1 MFREKLRILKKKS
14 LLRTIKDRESTQGPR
29 IKFNN
34 KEYINFCSNDYL
46 GLANHP
52 DIIGAVNN
60 SLNRY
65 GYGAGA
71 SRLLSGGSILHKE
84 LEVKIARFKE
94 TESAIL
100 FNSGYTANIGIL
112 TAITNENTSIF
123 SDKLNHASIID
134 GCKLSKS
141 NTFIYRHKDVT
152 HLEELLKK
160 SVTKKKII
168 VTDSVFSM
176 DGDIAPVK
184 DLYSLCQKYKAM
196 LYIDD
201 AHATGVLGNGKGIL
215 THFDI
220 KPEPWIIQMGTFSKA
235 FGSFGAFLAGSNDVI
250 QWVLN
255 NARSLIYS
263 TALPTCVIAA
273 SIAALNII
281 ENNPDVIKKLWHNR
295 NKVANGIQRIGYDI
309 MGTETPIIPIRTGSL
324 ENTTRI
330 STYLFDLGIYAPAI
344 RPPTVQEPRIR
355 ITITAAH
362 TEEDIERLIDA
373 LKKARQIQTS
383 LK

>member
-152 HLEELLKK
+152 HL
-160 SVTKKKII
+160 
-168 VTDSVFSM
+168 
-176 DGDIAPVK
+176 
-184 DLYSLCQKYKAM
+184 
-196 LYIDD
+196 
-201 AHATGVLGNGKGIL
+201 
-215 THFDI
+215 
-220 KPEPWIIQMGTFSKA
+220 
-235 FGSFGAFLAGSNDVI
+235 
-250 QWVLN
+250 
-255 NARSLIYS
+255 
-263 TALPTCVIAA
+263 
-273 SIAALNII
+273 
-281 ENNPDVIKKLWHNR
+281 
-295 NKVANGIQRIGYDI
+295 
-309 MGTETPIIPIRTGSL
+309 
-324 ENTTRI
+324 
-330 STYLFDLGIYAPAI
+330 
-344 RPPTVQEPRIR
+344 
-355 ITITAAH
+355 
-362 TEEDIERLIDA
+362 
-373 LKKARQIQTS
+373 
-383 LK
+383 